1 MAQAV
6 IERLPPQVSLGWIVA
21 REFSHHAAIRQQF
34 AGAVTLLS
42 DPQQC
47 DRTPDLVLERA
58 SQQAVA
64 QYAEAVLARGWHLAV
79 ISPALADSELEQ
91 RLPGVGGKLT
101 PLAGA
106 IAGIDRPA
114 AAKEGGL
121 ETRHPSVAQKSG
133 QFGGSYAEQLIDPAR
148 YMKRAFSLKAAPAKR
163 RGCFR
168 RMPTWRRPRA
178 LGGIGVGMPPG
189 CSRWSIRRPN
199 ATPIRCMPK
208 DCSASPL

>member
-1 MAQAV
+1 MLIGYGAMAQAV

-21 REFSHHAAIRQQF
+21 REPHHAAIRQQF
-34 AGAVTLLS
+34 AGAVTPLS

-47 DRTPDLVLERA
+47 DRTPDLVLECA

-79 ISPALADSELEQ
+79 ISTGALADSELEQ
-91 RLPGVGGKLT
+91 RLRRAGGKLT
-101 PLAGA
+101 LLAGA
-106 IAGIDRPA
+106 IAGIDGLA

-121 ETRHPSVAQKSG
+121 ERVTYQSRKARPAGAAATLSSL
-133 QFGGSYAEQLIDPAR
+133 SISAR

-168 RMPTWRRPRA
+168 RMPTWRRPWRWA
-178 LGGIGVGMPPG
+178 VLVSMPPG
-189 CSRWSIRRPN
+189 CS
-199 ATPIRCMPK
+199 
-208 DCSASPL
+208 